1 MKLIYIYDPICGWC
15 YGFTPVIQE
24 IQEEFKEEISVE
36 ILSGG
41 MLLTANRRPASAMY
55 NYIKEAHKQVESTTG
70 IMFGEPFLNE
80 YLRSDD
86 IMDSEKPSI
95 ALTVFKHYQ
104 PENAVNFA
112 HDMQV
117 ALNFEG
123 KSLNDIDT
131 YIPILEKYNIPVQA
145 FLNNMKED
153 DNKYATHQEFNIVQ
167 QWGIT
172 GFPAAILEKDEQL
185 YLIARGFT
193 PKARLLQAIEEI
205 KNK

>member
-15 YGFTPVIQE
+15 YGFTPVIQQ
-24 IQEEFKEEISVE
+24 IQAQFKNEISVE
-36 ILSGG
+36 VLSGG
-41 MLLTANRRPASAMY
+41 MLLSANRRPASAMF
-55 NYIKEAHKQVESTTG
+55 NYIKEAHKQVEATTG
-70 IMFGEPFLNE
+70 ITFGQPFLE
-80 YLRSDD
+80 QYLRSDD
-86 IMDSEKPSI
+86 VMDSEKPSI

-117 ALNFEG
+117 ALNLEG
-123 KSLNDIDT
+123 KSLNDDQT
-131 YIPILEKYNIPVQA
+131 YRELLEKYNIPADQ
-145 FLNNMKED
+145 FLQHMQED

-193 PKARLLQAIEEI
+193 PMDKLLQVIDEI
-205 KNK
+205 RNK

>member
-15 YGFTPVIQE
+15 YGFTPVIQQ
-24 IQEEFKEEISVE
+24 IQAQFKNEISVE
-36 ILSGG
+36 VLSGG
-41 MLLTANRRPASAMY
+41 MLLSANRRPASAMF
-55 NYIKEAHKQVESTTG
+55 NYIKEAHKQVEATTG
-70 IMFGEPFLNE
+70 ITFGQPFLE
-80 YLRSDD
+80 QYLRSDD
-86 IMDSEKPSI
+86 VMDSEKPSI

-117 ALNFEG
+117 ALNLEG
-123 KSLNDIDT
+123 KSLNDDET
-131 YIPILEKYNIPVQA
+131 YRELLEKYNIPADQ
-145 FLNNMKED
+145 FLQHMQED

-193 PKARLLQAIEEI
+193 PMDKLLQVIDEI
-205 KNK
+205 RNK